1 MELETRILRL
11 WVGIWEE
18 VTMTQDEWA
27 KIDRLKNSSVE
38 LETVK

>member
-11 WVGIWEE
+11 WFSVWEE
-18 VTMTQDEWA
+18 VTMTKDEWA
-27 KIDRLKNSSVE
+27 KVDRLKNSLVE